1 MLERQTAAVVGTCW
15 PWETAATLP
24 SARRHKAVRR
34 PRGRRG
40 AGHIVAYHIARLQ
53 LVYLDLIAAAHT
65 YGRNVG
71 RRVVAMR
78 SNRGRIVVVT
88 NVLATPMLPV

>member
-1 MLERQTAAVVGTCW
+1 M
-15 PWETAATLP
+15 
-24 SARRHKAVRR
+24 
-34 PRGRRG
+34 
-40 AGHIVAYHIARLQ
+40 AYHIARLQ
-53 LVYLDLIAAAHT
+53 LVYLGLIAAAHT